1 MNDPTPC
8 PSCAAEVPAGA
19 RFCVR
24 CGTEIDLG
32 EGAPADASSADSSPD
47 TPAGTPASS
56 ATADLTPSAPNGPGA
71 APAPSGGGTT
81 AEIPGGPPVPPGAD
95 APTQPAGSEIA
106 GPAEAP
112 TQPLAP
118 TGGFVAPGAP
128 PTPGAPAGPP
138 TVPGPGFGGPAQPE
152 GPTGFGAPA
161 YPTAPPV
168 AGPSAAPPTTFSPP
182 PPAPLPQPPAPR
194 SGRNVAA
201 GLVGLVSAVA
211 FGVASFLPWAD
222 IDRYRGI
229 EGAVVTGWDGLTS
242 GIQDGPFFAA
252 VAVVAA
258 FLAGSLLAGRCSLGQ
273 KLLLLLS
280 GAVAFGL
287 SIYELAEY
295 WTDVDDINAFGGS
308 ASVGAGLWIAAFAGI
323 GILLAALLSTRTSK
337 GSGAEVPADP
347 AATLDPPRAVGAVG

>member
-32 EGAPADASSADSSPD
+32 EGAPADTPTAGASSGA
-47 TPAGTPASS
+47 PAAGSEPSS
-56 ATADLTPSAPNGPGA
+56 APTDLTPPAPDGPGG
-71 APAPSGGGTT
+71 APTAGGTT
-81 AEIPGGPPVPPGAD
+81 TEIPGGAPVAPGAD
-95 APTQPAGSEIA
+95 APTQPAGSQMA

-112 TQPLAP
+112 TQPLTPA
-118 TGGFVAPGAP
+118 GGFVAPGAP
-128 PTPGAPAGPP
+128 SAPGAPAGPP
-138 TVPGPGFGGPAQPE
+138 TASGPGFGGPAHPE
-152 GPTGFGAPA
+152 GPTGLGAPV
-161 YPTAPPV
+161 YPAAPPV
-168 AGPSAAPPTTFSPP
+168 AGPSVAPPTTFAPP
-182 PPAPLPQPPAPR
+182 PPAPVPQPAAPR

-201 GLVGLVSAVA
+201 GLVGLLSAVA

-287 SIYELAEY
+287 AVYELAEY

-323 GILLAALLSTRTSK
+323 GILLAALLSTRTTK
-337 GSGAEVPADP
+337 APRAEAPADP